1 MVHAKLF
8 IHQLK
13 GQLLNFQSFHKKWK
27 KKLIGRDKILKKLKI
42 FMSEHPN
49 LLRVFYGGS
58 EQRIKIIDGTPES
71 SILKSIKKAIH
82 ITENDSK
89 SSLYIEYW
97 ICPLT
102 NLCINQTP

>member
-1 MVHAKLF
+1 ME
-8 IHQLK
+8 
-13 GQLLNFQSFHKKWK
+13 

-42 FMSEHPN
+42 FMSEHAN

-58 EQRIKIIDGTPES
+58 EQRIKIFDGTPES
-71 SILKSIKKAIH
+71 SILKSITKKAIH

-97 ICPLT
+97 ICPL
-102 NLCINQTP
+102 INQTL